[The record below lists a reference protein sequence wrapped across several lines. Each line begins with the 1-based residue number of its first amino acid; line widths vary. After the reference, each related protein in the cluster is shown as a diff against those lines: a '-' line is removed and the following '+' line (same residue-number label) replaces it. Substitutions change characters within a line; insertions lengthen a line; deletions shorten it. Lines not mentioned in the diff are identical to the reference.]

1 MPESASSSSSPLRFL
16 FCASGIFVC
25 FFFFGILQERI
36 TRGKYGE
43 GSSEERFTYTL
54 ALVFVQC
61 VVNYIYA
68 VLTSRYVLRQTGEDT
83 TSWSYYA
90 ICSFSYLTAM
100 VTSNKALMW
109 VSYPTQVVGKSCKPI
124 PVMVLGVIIGRKRY
138 PALKYLFV
146 LLIVAG
152 VAMFM
157 YKDGKANASKSDAD
171 GILGMGEI
179 LLLVSLTCD
188 GVTGA
193 VQERMK
199 SEHQTKSGH
208 MMRSMNMWSVLF
220 LAVALTATGE
230 LWDFLGFVSRHPSV
244 LWQIGLFSVASA
256 LGQYFI
262 FMCVSEFGPLPCS
275 IVTTTRKFFTVLA
288 SVVFFG
294 NALVQRQWLG
304 ATLVFMGLFLDGL
317 YGREKKKASSD

>member
-1 MPESASSSSSPLRFL
+1 
-16 FCASGIFVC
+16 
-25 FFFFGILQERI
+25 
-36 TRGKYGE
+36 
-43 GSSEERFTYTL
+43 
-54 ALVFVQC
+54 
-61 VVNYIYA
+61 
-68 VLTSRYVLRQTGEDT
+68 
-83 TSWSYYA
+83 
-90 ICSFSYLTAM
+90 
-100 VTSNKALMW
+100 
-109 VSYPTQVVGKSCKPI
+109 
-124 PVMVLGVIIGRKRY
+124 
-138 PALKYLFV
+138 
-146 LLIVAG
+146 
-152 VAMFM
+152 
-157 YKDGKANASKSDAD
+157 
-171 GILGMGEI
+171 MGEI

-208 MMRSMNMWSVLF
+208 MMRSMNKWSVLF

-304 ATLVFMGLFLDGL
+304 ATLVFMGMIEIPSSFLFQYELKDSFGVL
-317 YGREKKKASSD
+317 RSFSRRPIRKGEKEGPQRLTIKGQGRRRRRHSRTYSHLEHGRTVGKSSCRLSNFLGIL

>member
-1 MPESASSSSSPLRFL
+1 M
-16 FCASGIFVC
+16 
-25 FFFFGILQERI
+25 
-36 TRGKYGE
+36 
-43 GSSEERFTYTL
+43 

-61 VVNYIYA
+61 VVNYLYA
-68 VLTSRYVLRQTGEDT
+68 IVSTRYILRQTGEDT
-83 TSWSYYA
+83 TKSSYYA

-109 VSYPTQVVGKSCKPI
+109 VNYPTQVVGKSCKPI
-124 PVMVLGVIIGRKRY
+124 PVMVLGVLIGRKRY

-157 YKDGKANASKSDAD
+157 YKDDKASASKSDTT
-171 GILGMGEI
+171 GILGKIHARTFFLSSRIAQLLTLRRLAENILTCVGIGEI

-208 MMRSMNMWSVLF
+208 MMRSMNKWSIFF
-220 LAVALTATGE
+220 LAIALTATGE
-230 LWDFLGFVSRHPSV
+230 LWDFSSFVARHPSV
-244 LWQIGLFSVASA
+244 MWQIGLFSVASA

-275 IVTTTRKFFTVLA
+275 ICTTTRKFFTVLA

-304 ATLVFMGLFLDGL
+304 ATLVFIGV
-317 YGREKKKASSD
+317 

>member
-1 MPESASSSSSPLRFL
+1 LTFS
-16 FCASGIFVC
+16 
-25 FFFFGILQERI
+25 

-43 GSSEERFTYTL
+43 GESEERFTYSVS
-54 ALVFVQC
+54 LVFVQC
-61 VVNYIYA
+61 VVNYFYA
-68 VLTSRYVLRQTGEDT
+68 VITSKYVLKQTGEDT
-83 TSWSYYA
+83 TKTSYYA
-90 ICSFSYLTAM
+90 VCSFAYLTAM

-109 VSYPTQVVGKSCKPI
+109 VNYPTQVVGKSCKPI
-124 PVMVLGVIIGRKRY
+124 PVLLLGVLIGRKRY
-138 PALKYLFV
+138 PALKYLFI
-146 LLIVAG
+146 LLIVIG

-157 YKDGKANASKSDAD
+157 YKDGATAAVKEDSA
-171 GILGMGEI
+171 GYLGFGEI

-188 GVTGA
+188 GLTGA

-208 MMRSMNMWSVLF
+208 MMRAMNKWSIF
-220 LAVALTATGE
+220 YLAVALAGTGE
-230 LWDFLGFVSRHPSV
+230 IWEFVAFVGRFPDV
-244 LWQIGLFSVASA
+244 IWQLALFSITSA

-294 NALVQRQWLG
+294 NSLAQRQWIG
-304 ATLVFMGLFLDGL
+304 ATFVFMGKTRKYLELPSKFMFYFYFQACSLMGCT
-317 YGREKKKASSD
+317 GRRRRRSSRIDN